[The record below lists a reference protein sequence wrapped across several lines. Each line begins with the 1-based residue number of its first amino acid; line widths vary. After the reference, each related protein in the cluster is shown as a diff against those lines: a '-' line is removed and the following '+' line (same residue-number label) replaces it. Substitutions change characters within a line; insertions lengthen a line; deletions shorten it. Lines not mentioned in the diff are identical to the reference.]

1 MKKTYIVQRMTNR
14 NYNEYMSGGYNYE
27 VENLH
32 IEAETAEEAVKLAER
47 YGYVVNEGYV
57 HTEEEIAKM
66 EAEKKAKYEAM
77 EAKEAEAKAKAK
89 ATKEANEAKKAEAM
103 GMTIAEYK
111 EYKKAVAGVKR
122 HEKEVERLE
131 KELAY
136 HKAKIAEYEA
146 KIKK

>member
-27 VENLH
+27 VENLR
-32 IEAETAEEAVKLAER
+32 IEAETTEEAVKLAER
-47 YGYVVNEGYV
+47 YGYVVNKGYV
-57 HTEEEIAKM
+57 HTEEEIAEM

-77 EAKEAEAKAKAK
+77 EAKKAEAKAKAK
-89 ATKEANEAKKAEAM
+89 AKEAKKAEAM

-111 EYKKAVAGVKR
+111 EYKKAVDGMKR
-122 HEKEVERLE
+122 HEKEIERLE
-131 KELAY
+131 KEIAY